1 MKHMLL
7 AGVFAVGL
15 AGGGWAQ
22 TAEELANDAATPG
35 DVLTY
40 GMGQDQ
46 KRFSPL
52 DQINVDNVSS
62 LTPVW
67 AYSLADTRGQENFPL
82 IRNGVMYVT
91 THKATVALDAKTGK
105 QLWKAE
111 IEYPAETP
119 RVACCGIL
127 NRGVA
132 LFDDKLYRTTLDAHV
147 IALNPETGEEIW
159 RTKAADYKPGYSFT
173 VAPLVVNGVVIVGSS
188 GAEYGT
194 RGFIDGYD
202 AQTGERLW
210 RRHTIAAPDEPG
222 GDSWPEGDAWQKGGG
237 SAWLTGTYDPELDTV
252 YWGTG
257 NAGPWN
263 AMVRPGDNLYVTS
276 LLALNPKTGDIK
288 WHYQFT
294 PNDPFDYDGVNELVL
309 AEIDGKKVVMQANR
323 NGFFYV
329 LDRTN
334 GELLAANGFVEDIN
348 WAEKIDLETGRPILT
363 EVYHKAVSGEEYN
376 LWPGPYGGKNW
387 SPMSYSPDS
396 NTVFINT
403 NRYGATMKAIEPEY
417 RAGTFYLGIELAW
430 DYPEDHRGELRAI
443 DPMTGDLKWSSPTD
457 IPRYSGVMSTGGN
470 LVFTGSLTGEFEA
483 FNAETGDKL
492 WEFNTGSGIIGQ
504 PVTWEMD
511 GKQYV
516 TVVNGLGGVYAIWGG
531 DERLA
536 NVAAGGYVWTFALPE
551 DGS

>member
-1 MKHMLL
+1 MKRVLL
-7 AGVFAVGL
+7 AGVLSVSF
-15 AGGGWAQ
+15 AGGVLSQ
-22 TAEELANDAATPG
+22 TAEELANDTTTPG

-91 THKATVALDAKTGK
+91 THKATIALDAKTGK

-127 NRGVA
+127 NRGAA
-132 LFDDKLYRTTLDAHV
+132 LYDDKLFRTTLDAHV
-147 IALNPETGEEIW
+147 IALNPENGEEIW

-210 RRHTIAAPDEPG
+210 RRHTIAAPGEPG
-222 GDSWPEGDAWQKGGG
+222 GDTWPEGDAWQKGGG

-348 WAEKIDLETGRPILT
+348 WAEKIDLETGRPVLT
-363 EVYHKAVSGEEYN
+363 EVYHQAVSGEEYN

-417 RAGTFYLGIELAW
+417 RAGTFYLAIELAW

-504 PVTWEMD
+504 PMTWEMD

-531 DERLA
+531 DERLS
-536 NVAAGGYVWTFALPE
+536 NVSAGGSVWTFALP
-551 DGS
+551 GSDS

>member
-1 MKHMLL
+1 MKRMLL
-7 AGVFAVGL
+7 AGALTVSF
-15 AGGGWAQ
+15 AGGVWAQ
-22 TAEELANDAATPG
+22 TAEELANDTATPG

-91 THKATVALDAKTGK
+91 THKATIALDAKTGK

-119 RVACCGIL
+119 RVTCCGIL
-127 NRGVA
+127 NRGAA
-132 LFDDKLYRTTLDAHV
+132 LYDDKLFRTTLDAHV
-147 IALNPETGEEIW
+147 IALNPENGEEIW

-210 RRHTIAAPDEPG
+210 RRHTIAAPGEPG
-222 GDSWPEGDAWQKGGG
+222 GDTWPEGDAWQKGGG

-309 AEIDGKKVVMQANR
+309 A
-323 NGFFYV
+323 
-329 LDRTN
+329 
-334 GELLAANGFVEDIN
+334 
-348 WAEKIDLETGRPILT
+348 
-363 EVYHKAVSGEEYN
+363 
-376 LWPGPYGGKNW
+376 
-387 SPMSYSPDS
+387 
-396 NTVFINT
+396 
-403 NRYGATMKAIEPEY
+403 
-417 RAGTFYLGIELAW
+417 
-430 DYPEDHRGELRAI
+430 
-443 DPMTGDLKWSSPTD
+443 
-457 IPRYSGVMSTGGN
+457 
-470 LVFTGSLTGEFEA
+470 
-483 FNAETGDKL
+483 
-492 WEFNTGSGIIGQ
+492 
-504 PVTWEMD
+504 
-511 GKQYV
+511 
-516 TVVNGLGGVYAIWGG
+516 
-531 DERLA
+531 
-536 NVAAGGYVWTFALPE
+536 
-551 DGS
+551 

>member
-1 MKHMLL
+1 MKRMLL
-7 AGVFAVGL
+7 AGALTVSF
-15 AGGGWAQ
+15 AGGVWAQ
-22 TAEELANDAATPG
+22 TAEELANDTATPG

-91 THKATVALDAKTGK
+91 THKATIALDAKTGK

-127 NRGVA
+127 NRGAA
-132 LFDDKLYRTTLDAHV
+132 LYDDKLFRTTLDAHV
-147 IALNPETGEEIW
+147 IALNPENGQEIW

-210 RRHTIAAPDEPG
+210 RRHTIAAPGEPG
-222 GDSWPEGDAWQKGGG
+222 GDTWPEGDAWQKGGG

-348 WAEKIDLETGRPILT
+348 WAEKIDLETGRPVLT

-417 RAGTFYLGIELAW
+417 RAGTFYLAIELAW

-504 PVTWEMD
+504 PMTWEMD

-531 DERLA
+531 DERLS
-536 NVAAGGYVWTFALPE
+536 NVSAGGSVWTFALP
-551 DGS
+551 GSDS